1 MNDST
6 LSAATTDRQR
16 EVRGFYLHAAAFRIV
31 NLILLIVNLRK
42 SPEYLW
48 IKWVL
53 LDWSVGLATHAW
65 IVFRTNRSRA

>member
-1 MNDST
+1 M
-6 LSAATTDRQR
+6 TTRIDERDRKG
-16 EVRGFYLHAAAFRIV
+16 ELRGFYAHVAIFTIM

-53 LDWSVGLATHAW
+53 LDWGVGLATHAW
-65 IVFRTNRSRA
+65 IVFGQNRHSRD

>member
-1 MNDST
+1 MT
-6 LSAATTDRQR
+6 AIDRTERAR
-16 EVRGFYLHAAAFRIV
+16 EVRGFYLHAAVFAIV

-53 LDWSVGLATHAW
+53 LDWGVGLATHAW
-65 IVFRTNRSRA
+65 IVFRTSRVRH